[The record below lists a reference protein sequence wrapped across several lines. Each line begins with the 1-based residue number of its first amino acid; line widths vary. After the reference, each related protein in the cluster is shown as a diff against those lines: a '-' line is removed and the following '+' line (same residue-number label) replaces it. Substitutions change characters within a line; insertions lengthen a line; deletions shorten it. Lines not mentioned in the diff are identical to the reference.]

1 MTINNITDLIAWQE
15 ARKLCQEIYILTKKF
30 PPEEKFIITK
40 HLRESARGVMA
51 NLAEGFG
58 RYFFR
63 ESLKFYGI
71 SRGCLEE
78 VRSDLYLALDNNYIN
93 EEEFNYHL
101 AQVNMV
107 SALINGLIPSTNKRL
122 NLNN

>member
-1 MTINNITDLIAWQE
+1 MTIKNIIDLVAWQE
-15 ARKLCQEIYILTKKF
+15 ARKLCHEIYLLTKKF
-30 PPEEKFIITK
+30 PPEEKFNIIR

-78 VRSDLYLALDNNYIN
+78 VRSDLYLALDNGYIN
-93 EEEFNYHL
+93 QEELSHHL
-101 AQVNMV
+101 IQINKV
-107 SALINGLIPSTNKRL
+107 SALINGLISSTNKRL
-122 NLNN
+122 NLDN